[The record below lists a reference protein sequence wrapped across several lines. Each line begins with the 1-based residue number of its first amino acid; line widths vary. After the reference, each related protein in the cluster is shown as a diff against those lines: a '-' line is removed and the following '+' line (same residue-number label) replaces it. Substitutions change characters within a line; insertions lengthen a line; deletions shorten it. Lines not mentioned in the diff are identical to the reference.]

1 MHCALCIDQD
11 DLVEKGNQVAH
22 MGRIYRSAIRVFV
35 WHERGNQWY
44 GPGPLHEMHK
54 YHDSQAVEHG
64 VVQLAAFSW

>member
-1 MHCALCIDQD
+1 
-11 DLVEKGNQVAH
+11 